1 MSELSVV
8 GFAGNF
14 QRPSKTRGLVGHVV
28 DEVANAFG
36 GTPRLLDIEDLGSSL
51 GAARRLEDLD
61 EDGKAVIDTI
71 LNADILVVGTPVYK
85 GSYSG
90 LFKHVFDLLGPFD
103 LQSKPII
110 LTATGGS
117 DRHALIIEH
126 QLRPLFGFFA
136 AHTAPT
142 GIYAVERD
150 FVEGRISS
158 AQVEARIAQAISELA
173 AHVAHGAAQRR
184 AAE

>member
-1 MSELSVV
+1 MSQLSIVSV
-8 GFAGNF
+8 TGNF
-14 QRPSKTRGLVGHVV
+14 QRPSKTRTLSLHVA
-28 DEVANAFG
+28 DAAAQAFG
-36 GTPRLLDIEDLGSSL
+36 GRVDTFDLDDFGTSL
-51 GAARRLEDLD
+51 ALARRFEDLD
-61 EDGKAVIDTI
+61 EQARRVAGAI
-71 LNADILVVGTPVYK
+71 LAADILVVGTPVYK
-85 GSYSG
+85 GSYAG

-103 LQSKPII
+103 LQGKPVI

-142 GIYAVERD
+142 GIYAVDRD
-150 FVEGRISS
+150 FTDGQLNSS
-158 AQVEARIAQAISELA
+158 QVQARVNQAIAELA
-173 AHVAHGAAQRR
+173 PHVAHGASQRQ